1 MNWKDFL
8 ENCNLEYSNGLI
20 HTVTF
25 DDMEC
30 IKKETGIVL
39 EVLAPVTDKVY
50 DQVYYKCKEL
60 FPNDPFFNKLASVNT
75 GYGVDID
82 LPTPAGSLDECKL
95 TELEK
100 WINPNQD
107 YVISEK
113 LDGCSIILFYES
125 GMFKQAVTR
134 GDGYKGKDVTRHIR
148 GLVPSIIENNF
159 TGMVRGEII
168 CPKKDIQSMINEL
181 KEETGKEYKNG
192 RNTIA
197 GFLNSKETLKSVKKY
212 AKVVVYSIMD
222 SNKPQSEQFK
232 WLDLYFNTVASH
244 QIYHGNQIT
253 EPDMIKRVNWYH
265 EYGTYETD
273 GIVVT
278 LDQFGKVMYETNSIN
293 PTNARKFKVISS
305 NGETEQRVRT
315 NITDITWQVSKDGKL
330 KPVLQVMP
338 IDING
343 VTVSNV
349 TGNNYQWISDRK
361 CGIGSEVE
369 LVRSNSV
376 IPKIVEVRTNSTNFN
391 LPTGTHQE
399 GVDLV
404 LDNKDTT
411 EVTVQRL
418 VHFAEALE
426 LEQAGQASME
436 KLLDAYPEIKNPV
449 EMFGLTLGAFRLV
462 LGVNGVKL
470 FESLKKACDNM
481 TESKLAD
488 ACGCFGA
495 GLGENLLLQIEQK
508 YGDLVLLTEGI
519 ENFGSSRLKQY
530 QENYSTWLDTKTIYL
545 NKHGGKFNIQQNNTN
560 LPLKEYIICF
570 TGIRDKEFAKYLK
583 NNGATIVES
592 FNKKVNTLIVKDINM
607 TSTKIERAKE
617 QGCQILSI
625 TQAKIQF
632 GQKMI

>member
-1 MNWKDFL
+1 MTWKDFL
-8 ENCNLEYSNGLI
+8 EKCNEAYSLGEVYV
-20 HTVTF
+20 TTF
-25 DDMEC
+25 DDVEC
-30 IKKETGIVL
+30 IKRDTGIVL
-39 EVLAPVTDKVY
+39 EELAPVSDRIY

-60 FPNDPFFNKLASVNT
+60 YPTDSLFQSLTSVNT
-75 GYGVDID
+75 GYGVDVELNI
-82 LPTPAGSLDECKL
+82 PAGSLDECKL
-95 TELEK
+95 GELQK
-100 WINPNQD
+100 WIDPNQD
-107 YVISEK
+107 YVVSEK
-113 LDGCSIILFYES
+113 LDGCSIILFYEG

-159 TGMVRGEII
+159 TGIIRGEVI
-168 CPKKDIQSMINEL
+168 CPKNDIQSMISEL
-181 KEETGKEYKNG
+181 KAETGREYKNG

-253 EPDMIKRVNWYH
+253 EPDMIKRVNFYH

-278 LDQFGKVMYETNSIN
+278 LDKFGKITYETNSIN

-315 NITDITWQVSKDGKL
+315 NIIDITWQVSKDGKL
-330 KPVLQVMP
+330 KPVLQVEP
-338 IDING
+338 VDING

-349 TGNNYQWISDRK
+349 TGNNYQWILDRQ

-376 IPKIVEVRTNSTNFN
+376 IPKVVEIVTTSTNFN
-391 LPTGTHQE
+391 LPTGSHQE

-404 LDNKDTT
+404 LDNKD
-411 EVTVQRL
+411 VVSVSVQRL
-418 VHFAEALE
+418 VHFSQTLE
-426 LEQAGQASME
+426 LDQAGQASME
-436 KLLDAYPEIKNPV
+436 KLLEAYPEVKDPV
-449 EMFGLTLGAFRLV
+449 EMFGLTLGSFRLT
-462 LGVNGVKL
+462 LGLNGVKL

-495 GLGENLLLQIEQK
+495 GLGESLLSQIEEK
-508 YGDLVLLTEGI
+508 YGNLIMLLEEI
-519 ENFGSSRLKQY
+519 ENFGPARLDQY
-530 QENYSTWLDTKTIYL
+530 QKGWVNWLNTKDRFL
-545 NKHGGKFNIQQNNTN
+545 EHGGKFVKVSKNTQ
-560 LPLKEYIICF
+560 LKEILTPTGFRF
-570 TGIRDKEFAKYLK
+570 TSEQKESLERLGYGISDSFSK
-583 NNGATIVES
+583 NT
-592 FNKKVNTLIVKDINM
+592 TMLIVKDLSK
-607 TSTKIERAKE
+607 TSSKTEKAAKLGISVVSLDNLKE
-617 QGCQILSI
+617 TLNI
-625 TQAKIQF
+625 
-632 GQKMI
+632 